1 MRSVYQRNLT
11 HCSSIILRRAEM
23 ARLVDRP
30 DWLGSVNLLE
40 PVKHTLDSASFD
52 RVVLKQT
59 VTSAGARALVL
70 TCVDAL

>member
-1 MRSVYQRNLT
+1 
-11 HCSSIILRRAEM
+11 M
-23 ARLVDRP
+23 ARHVDRP

-40 PVKHTLDSASFD
+40 AVKHTLDSASFD